1 MKTPALLP
9 VFAAASVLTIL
20 ATAGRAQNSTR
31 VVTPPGST
39 TRVTTTPAGDQVI
52 TVTVN
57 NQPVAFEERRVP
69 VMFGG
74 RVLVPLRGVI
84 EKLGGEVKWE
94 PTTRVITGAHAGTEK
109 QFRLRVGSTD
119 ALVNGKNETL
129 DAPPRVVNGTTY
141 VPLRFVSETMGARV
155 TWDNTNRTVVITADD
170 EDGMSTSVEAKP
182 SGGR

>member
-1 MKTPALLP
+1 MKTSASLP
-9 VFAAASVLTIL
+9 VLAAAAAALANLTC
-20 ATAGRAQNSTR
+20 ATAARAQNTTR

-39 TRVTTTPAGDQVI
+39 TRVTTTRSGDQII

-57 NQPVAFEERRVP
+57 NQPVAFAERRAP

-74 RVLVPLRGVI
+74 RVFVPLRGVI

-94 PTTRVITGAHAGTEK
+94 PATRVITGAHAGTEK

-119 ALVNGKNETL
+119 ALVNGKNMTL

-155 TWDNTNRTVVITADD
+155 TWDNDRRTVVITADD
-170 EDGMSTSVEAKP
+170 GAGGTTSVETKP
-182 SGGR
+182 